1 MCILFIAINQH
12 PEYPLIVC
20 ANRDEFHQRPTQAMH
35 WWENESL
42 FAGKDLQAGGT
53 WFGVNA
59 NKKFAALTNYRLPN
73 KFDNNKKSRGEL
85 VINALT
91 QTQDF
96 FQTELLTTSIQY
108 NDFNLLSGDENKL
121 ECFDSTTQKFTQLT
135 KGVFSLCNGALN
147 DVWPKMKKGKERLEK
162 LVNTHIDIGINDLF
176 GLMQDQTKTNKKH
189 LPNTGIPTDW
199 EQLLSSI
206 FIISPDYGTRST
218 TLLLKNN
225 VGHCQIVERSYDH
238 NGKINGQVELTL

>member
-1 MCILFIAINQH
+1 MCILFIALNQH
-12 PEYPLIVC
+12 PDYPLIVC
-20 ANRDEFHQRPTQAMH
+20 ANRDEFHQRPTHALH

-59 NKKFAALTNYRLPN
+59 NKQFAALTNYRLPN
-73 KFDNNKKSRGEL
+73 KFDNNKISRGEL

-91 QTQDF
+91 QSKDF

-147 DVWPKMKKGKERLEK
+147 DVWPKMRKGKESLEK
-162 LVNTHIDIGINDLF
+162 LVSAHTNISINDLF
-176 GLMQDQTKTNKKH
+176 ILMQDQTKTELTL
-189 LPNTGIPTDW
+189 LPNTGVSTQW

-218 TLLLKNN
+218 TLFLKDKM
-225 VGHCQIVERSYDH
+225 GYCKIVERSYAH
-238 NGKINGQVELTL
+238 NGAIEGQVEFTL